1 MGGGRF
7 ALTFLEN
14 DALIEGRRREYLS
27 TSVGPAYFDAVSAGR
42 AGNSKVRTRVVAREV
57 TESGVGHPYVPL
69 ATTNDGH
76 DCPGGVALVRGVVG
90 TDQKPASCLLRIVAV
105 VFPSMMMRTLGAGL
119 HAASLEA
126 SSPKALRTETLRPHP
141 SRQENGCFT
150 LGGNELVNVG
160 LHALAPLENAAD
172 CSLVEPLAEGRL

>member
-1 MGGGRF
+1 M
-7 ALTFLEN
+7 
-14 DALIEGRRREYLS
+14 DVQ
-27 TSVGPAYFDAVSAGR
+27 VGL
-42 AGNSKVRTRVVAREV
+42 RVVTLSAPHRGELWVLSQNARLELA
-57 TESGVGHPYVPL
+57 GDNVG
-69 ATTNDGH
+69 
-76 DCPGGVALVRGVVG
+76 DCPGGVALVRGVLG

-126 SSPKALRTETLRPHP
+126 SSLAEARTVRWWQNEQAAMLTRPPKALRTETLRPHP

-150 LGGNELVNVG
+150 VGGNELVNVG